1 MAETSAPLV
10 WVSQRRGGISN
21 KKKKEKEKRITHTNV
36 SLIFGKCS
44 MLRKMSSE
52 AIGTEGGEVGGV

>member
-10 WVSQRRGGISN
+10 WVSQRRGGIP
-21 KKKKEKEKRITHTNV
+21 KKKGKKKRIRDTNV

-52 AIGTEGGEVGGV
+52 AMGTGGGEVGGV